1 MKILFLADEPDP
13 YYYEFFDKSK
23 FDELDLI
30 VSCGDL
36 KPDYVSFFATMS
48 RVPVLYIRGNHD
60 DIYAQNPPGGCECIE
75 DRVFTYRGVRFL
87 GLGGCMRYKE
97 GANQFTDKEMSRR
110 IRKMNRPLRKSG
122 GLDILVTHAPARG
135 VGDDTDPCHMGFECF
150 NELIRKYHPAY
161 HVHGHVHINY
171 GRKFVREMQTDGTKV
186 INAYQHYLLEIPDVE
201 PQAEPSGLG
210 RLAKVF
216 RI

>member
-23 FDELDLI
+23 FDERDLI

-60 DIYAQNPPGGCECIE
+60 DIYAQDPPGGCECIE

-171 GRKFVREMQTDGTKV
+171 GRKFVREMQTDSTKV